1 MRGRS
6 VLIFLGGMLAGA
18 ALLYTLLYSGGVLS
32 PYLEGVRTTT
42 VPPPGVEP
50 APPEVDQPFP
60 ATGESDRMTSL
71 NPMPPPPV
79 GPTAPRQ
86 PDIVLPIEGLKME
99 DILDT
104 FDQGR
109 SGGRAHEAIDIMAPR
124 GTPVRAMVDGEIKK
138 LFNSDRG
145 GLTIY
150 QFDSKEE
157 LCYYY
162 AHLDRYAD
170 GITEGT
176 QVARGT
182 VIGFV
187 GSTGNADTA
196 APHLH
201 LALFKLGPEKRWW
214 EGTPVNPYPVLKD
227 ALLFIDALR

>member
-1 MRGRS
+1 MRGHS
-6 VLIFLGGMLAGA
+6 LLIFLGGMLLGA
-18 ALLYTLLYSGGVLS
+18 VLLYTALYSGGVLS
-32 PYLEGVRTTT
+32 PYLEGVRASVRPSAPETAPSPTDQ
-42 VPPPGVEP
+42 PPP
-50 APPEVDQPFP
+50 AI
-60 ATGESDRMTSL
+60 GESDRQASL

-104 FDQGR
+104 FEQGR

-150 QFDSKEE
+150 QFDQKEE
-157 LCYYY
+157 MSYYY

-170 GITEGT
+170 GIAEGT
-176 QVARGT
+176 TVARGT
-182 VIGFV
+182 VIGYV
-187 GSTGNADTA
+187 GSTGNAVTA
-196 APHLH
+196 GPHLH